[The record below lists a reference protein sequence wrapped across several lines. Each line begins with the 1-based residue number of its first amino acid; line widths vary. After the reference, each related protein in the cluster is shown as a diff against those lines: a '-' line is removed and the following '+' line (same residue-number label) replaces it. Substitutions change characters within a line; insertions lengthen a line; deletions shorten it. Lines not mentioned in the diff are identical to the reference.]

1 MQGLCGTKPHSLSG
15 VLGGLKKNYI
25 HVIFLFA
32 VSPLA
37 KLRFRTSLY
46 DRYSQRSFKRRGVL
60 GEKMNTSDKA
70 IGTITV
76 LVKDR
81 SESASKVNEIVS
93 QFSNIII
100 GRLGLPYSDRDL
112 SIITLVVDAS
122 TDEIGALTGKIGQ
135 ISGISVKSSLI
146 RA

>member
-1 MQGLCGTKPHSLSG
+1 
-15 VLGGLKKNYI
+15 
-25 HVIFLFA
+25 
-32 VSPLA
+32 
-37 KLRFRTSLY
+37 
-46 DRYSQRSFKRRGVL
+46 
-60 GEKMNTSDKA
+60 MNTSDKA